1 MRELTIDEAQT
12 DLTSILDQV
21 CQTETPVVIKQPNG
35 NDVVIMR
42 LSHYGGLEETL
53 HLLSSSANAK
63 RLYESIG
70 QLGFRKK

>member
-1 MRELTIDEAQT
+1 MRELTADEAQT

-42 LSHYGGLEETL
+42 LSDYGGLEETL

-70 QLGFRKK
+70 QSGFKKK